1 MAPADNAARV
11 QESDRC
17 LQRVRVAAW
26 SALFFDLMS
35 AHDSALL
42 HSLAAKAGTPFWL
55 YDASVIRRRIADIRG
70 ITNAPN
76 LQARF
81 AMKACPATKVLRE
94 MAAAGIWIDAVSGN
108 EVLRALRAGHP
119 AGMDPPAICFTADV
133 FRDNALPVVRE
144 HGILPNVGS
153 PGMIR
158 DLHAAGYRGKI
169 SLRVNPGFG
178 HGHVNSCDT
187 GGPSSKHGIWHSEV
201 AATGAAAQ
209 EAGLSVVML
218 HAHIGS
224 GPQFDEL
231 VANLTRLTDVFAS
244 LIPLFPAIEAISL
257 GGGIPHN
264 YRDPAAV
271 QPIGRLKDLFLTA
284 QEKVSKVAGRSL
296 RLEIEPGRYYVA
308 PGCTLVTLVTDVKQ
322 TRDNDK
328 GSGATFAMVDAGF
341 VDLLRPA
348 MYGSWHGISVVGR
361 EDEPPVSPVVIAGPL
376 CESGDVFTRDE
387 AELIQPR
394 LLPAIVAGDLLAI
407 HDAGAYGYAMSSN
420 YNSIGR
426 APQLWLE
433 EDGSVTRISRRE
445 TLDDILKAEAEES
458 LI

>member
-1 MAPADNAARV
+1 MPV
-11 QESDRC
+11 HS
-17 LQRVRVAAW
+17 
-26 SALFFDLMS
+26 
-35 AHDSALL
+35 SALL
-42 HSLAAKAGTPFWL
+42 ESLAASAGTPFWI
-55 YDASVIRRRIADIRG
+55 YDAAVIRKRIADIRG
-70 ITNAPN
+70 ITEGPN

-119 AGMDPPAICFTADV
+119 RGMEPPAICFTADV
-133 FRDNALPVVRE
+133 FRDNGLAAVLE
-144 HGILPNVGS
+144 NGILPNIGS

-158 DLHAAGYRGKI
+158 ELSAAGYRGKI

-187 GGPSSKHGIWHSEV
+187 GGPSSKHGIWYSDV
-201 AATGAAAQ
+201 GAAGAAAHA
-209 EAGLSVVML
+209 AGMEVVML

-231 VANLTRLTDVFAS
+231 VENLTRLTDLFVS
-244 LIPLFPAIEAISL
+244 LFPQFPALEAISL

-264 YRDPAAV
+264 YRDPEAV
-271 QPIGRLKDLFLTA
+271 QPIHRLRELFLAA
-284 QEKVSKVAGRSL
+284 QEKISKAAGRPL

-308 PGCTLVTLVTDVKQ
+308 PACTLVTRVTDLKRTQ
-322 TRDNDK
+322 TNDK
-328 GSGATFAMVDAGF
+328 GNGATFAMVDAGF
-341 VDLLRPA
+341 VDLVRPA
-348 MYGSWHGISVVGR
+348 MYGSWHGISIVGR
-361 EDEPPVSPVVIAGPL
+361 ENDAPTESVVVAGPL

-394 LLPAIVAGDLLAI
+394 ALPPVSPGDLLAI
-407 HDAGAYGYAMSSN
+407 RDAGAYGYAMSSN
-420 YNSIGR
+420 YNSVGR

-433 EDGSVTRISRRE
+433 EDGSVSRISRRE
-445 TLDDILKAEAEES
+445 TIEDILKAETEEKVE
-458 LI
+458 I